1 MAQITRWYISPKILF
16 REDGEEVS
24 YSEYYT
30 SQAAAIV
37 LKENKGGAMVQYNKR
52 GSNWMITKIL
62 APVEIHDVIARDDTV
77 HGFDGESLDSNAVSL
92 NMLTKSFLNGQKIA
106 VEPTDTIR
114 QIIDKAIKWHEPSA
128 SESKTNIVS
137 KEVARI

>member
-52 GSNWMITKIL
+52 GSNWMVTKIL
-62 APVEIHDVIARDDTV
+62 APAEVHESIECDDNV
-77 HGFDGESLDSNAVSL
+77 HCFNGETLDSNAVSL
-92 NMLTKSFLNGQKIA
+92 NTLTKSFLGGQKIDIA
-106 VEPTDTIR
+106 PTDTVRDVIN
-114 QIIDKAIKWHEPSA
+114 KTIKWHEPSA
-128 SESKTNIVS
+128 GEDKTNIIS
-137 KEVARI
+137 KGVARI